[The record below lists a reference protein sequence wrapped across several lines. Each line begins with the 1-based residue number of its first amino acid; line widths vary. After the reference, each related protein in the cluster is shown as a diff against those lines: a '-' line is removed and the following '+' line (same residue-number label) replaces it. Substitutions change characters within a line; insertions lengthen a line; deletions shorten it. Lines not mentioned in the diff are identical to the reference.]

1 MKITI
6 LPQGTLAIYEQI
18 VNQLK
23 NAVVTG
29 ELKAGEALPS
39 IRALAADLGVSVIT
53 TKRAYEE
60 LEKEGLVRSVAGK
73 GFYVCEY
80 NADYLKEKQ
89 LVLLEK
95 RLNEVIEEAKQAKV
109 PVHKDSKLADTLSR
123 LEIGEL
129 IPPELYEVVAEIL
142 VFVDQMDRIRAKME
156 QANKKK

>member
-23 NAVVTG
+23 NAIVTG

-39 IRALAADLGVSVIT
+39 IRSLAAELGVSVIT

-60 LEKEGLVRSVAGK
+60 LEKEGLIRSVAGK

-80 NADYLKEKQ
+80 NTDYLKEKQ
-89 LVLLEK
+89 LMMLEK
-95 RLNEVIEEAKQAKV
+95 RLGEVIEEAKQAGL
-109 PVHKDSKLADTLSR
+109 DCGAF
-123 LEIGEL
+123 LEM
-129 IPPELYEVVAEIL
+129 AEAL
-142 VFVDQMDRIRAKME
+142 FQS
-156 QANKKK
+156 

>member
-23 NAVVTG
+23 NAIVTG
-29 ELKAGEALPS
+29 ELRAGEALPS

-80 NADYLKEKQ
+80 NTDYLKEKQ
-89 LVLLEK
+89 LMMLEK
-95 RLNEVIEEAKQAKV
+95 RLGELIDEAKQAG
-109 PVHKDSKLADTLSR
+109 LGC
-123 LEIGEL
+123 GEFV
-129 IPPELYEVVAEIL
+129 EMAEAL
-142 VFVDQMDRIRAKME
+142 WK
-156 QANKKK
+156 

>member
-53 TKRAYEE
+53 TKRASEE
-60 LEKEGLVRSVAGK
+60 LEKEGRVRSVAGQ

-95 RLNEVIEEAKQAKV
+95 RLNEVIEEAKQAGLTKEDFV
-109 PVHKDSKLADTLSR
+109 EMVRA
-123 LEIGEL
+123 
-129 IPPELYEVVAEIL
+129 LYE
-142 VFVDQMDRIRAKME
+142 Q
-156 QANKKK
+156 